1 MGHNWVTNT
10 HTHTALFY
18 LLSWSLKLFTMLHMV
33 IFSCFSMWSHL
44 KSRLFRTKFLKSCLK
59 ASERYQGS
67 ESSQSQV
74 LEKEGNKMRILF
86 LHKCKDNLKRKWV
99 PRRLRSLA
107 EFSGVRLWVVGN
119 KYEGPGNTEEK
130 PSLKTIHTKQIT

>member
-1 MGHNWVTNT
+1 M
-10 HTHTALFY
+10 
-18 LLSWSLKLFTMLHMV
+18 
-33 IFSCFSMWSHL
+33 
-44 KSRLFRTKFLKSCLK
+44 K

-74 LEKEGNKMRILF
+74 LEKEGNKMRLLF
-86 LHKCKDNLKRKWV
+86 LHKCKDNFKRKWV

-130 PSLKTIHTKQIT
+130 PSLKTIHTKQNTSFGVIPKGYCQEVVTQKHASLCENWCLIGLSGSSPDLTPCQWQN